1 MENGLRLFVLSSHP
15 LLPFLRV
22 RSQNMPLWL
31 ELNQKLYVLLSWHF
45 HEFRSFASFC
55 TFKSSQILHS
65 LLANDTVLLLQFPS
79 YIILIQMKMNLFPP
93 PF

>member
-1 MENGLRLFVLSSHP
+1 MENDLRLFVPSFHP

-55 TFKSSQILHS
+55 TLSSQILHS

>member
-1 MENGLRLFVLSSHP
+1 MENDLRLFVPSSHP

-45 HEFRSFASFC
+45 HEFRSFASLC
-55 TFKSSQILHS
+55 TLSSQILYS
-65 LLANDTVLLLQFPS
+65 LLANDTTLLLQFPS
-79 YIILIQMKMNLFPP
+79 YIILIQMKVNLFPP

>member
-1 MENGLRLFVLSSHP
+1 MENGLRSFVPSHP

-22 RSQNMPLWL
+22 TSQNMPLWL
-31 ELNQKLYVLLSWHF
+31 ELSQKLYVLLSWHF

-55 TFKSSQILHS
+55 TLSSQILHS